1 MLCNREASNR
11 ARVTLEE
18 KNRCWSTQTFCMIL
32 GNHKQWFWSNKDDQC
47 FVIVFKNHLAPVEP
61 GVSAVS
67 HPHFR
72 SYLFPCGCN
81 IFCWLDL
88 FIIYFFFSFIPYFFP
103 FACKFFCLTCLFI
116 HFFILYFWFIIF
128 FWFIIYFLFI
138 IYSYL
143 IPCGCNLSG
152 LTNSSFISG
161 LYSFPIYAHVAVI
174 FLDSL
179 TLPF

>member
-143 IPCGCNLSG
+143 IPWLQ
-152 LTNSSFISG
+152 SFWA
-161 LYSFPIYAHVAVI
+161 Y
-174 FLDSL
+174 
-179 TLPF
+179 